1 MSDKK
6 AQNLET
12 NNQMLQSL
20 NYQVPDYSQKA
31 FKEDIKRNDQK
42 PVIQEKA
49 NEEIQPNKE

>member
-12 NNQMLQSL
+12 NNQRLQSL